1 MADVVLHPT
10 TSALLLQDLQ
20 NELIKGN
27 RPVVPLTG
35 VGILQEKR
43 APVPLEA
50 LPAPITLLAL
60 RRLAMPD
67 DIGFVAIDLLYAPFI
82 CDTTHCSI
90 IRFRGASRLARPSQE
105 GEKMTTVWAS
115 RHEDLVSHDGVSPHV
130 CDPMVVPHGEAVLE
144 WGNPAGSAGDTCRD
158 AAA

>member
-67 DIGFVAIDLLYAPFI
+67 DIGFVAI
-82 CDTTHCSI
+82 
-90 IRFRGASRLARPSQE
+90 G
-105 GEKMTTVWAS
+105 TVQHLGNH
-115 RHEDLVSHDGVSPHV
+115 RSPHSILV
-130 CDPMVVPHGEAVLE
+130 CLFLYTYCMPLSYVIQPIVLSFASE
-144 WGNPAGSAGDTCRD
+144 EHPVWRGHRKKAKR
-158 AAA
+158 

>member
-1 MADVVLHPT
+1 MVLCLNGYRFRSWIVSVNHCFLMN
-10 TSALLLQDLQ
+10 SKLRLSF
-20 NELIKGN
+20 
-27 RPVVPLTG
+27 
-35 VGILQEKR
+35 R
-43 APVPLEA
+43 A
-50 LPAPITLLAL
+50 T
-60 RRLAMPD
+60 
-67 DIGFVAIDLLYAPFI
+67 FKLYAPFI